1 MIYESSKLLGLVF
14 VFFLAIFFGSY
25 ESGFTSPPPKYFIS
39 CNRVS
44 VDIYGQ
50 TEALS
55 QIIYCGSDKT
65 GCKCPDGWKEGGSL
79 TITYTKK
86 LHRAASPP
94 FKTLNHDK
102 AKRILHPK
110 AEAEPTYSFTHTLE
124 GEWEDV
130 VGYVGF
136 QYTDKNTQKDYI
148 ACLIGLYVKPLGNNE
163 YQSEPW
169 DKKIFWIDVG
179 DGAPMHV
186 CAVFA
191 PNYEEDGVEYDN
203 VYWAPN
209 FMYLPPGET
218 DTNKMRSCDMWMYL
232 DEDDEVEE
240 VWIDIYD
247 ENWEITKTKELG
259 IGDQIQAFTPLIDPS
274 EPASFLGITME
285 DRFRTVKTPP
295 VFLYEHMTPNVD
307 FENEMS
313 KGFDFDDADLLYILY
328 AENYDEE
335 DVSQF
340 TYSTPKK
347 VGIKWGDK
355 PSKAENWFQYGISG
369 ILNFFLSAR

>member
-1 MIYESSKLLGLVF
+1 MFCKSSKWLGLVF
-14 VFFLAIFFGSY
+14 VFFLAIFFGCS
-25 ESGFTSPPPKYFIS
+25 ESGFTGSPPSPQYYLNCVDFTYSHGQWNFIIIPCGQKLEGCS
-39 CNRVS
+39 CPPGYS
-44 VDIYGQ
+44 VMSYSTSHKIRHRKSSSRPLQAPASG
-50 TEALS
+50 TT
-55 QIIYCGSDKT
+55 KH
-65 GCKCPDGWKEGGSL
+65 SL
-79 TITYTKK
+79 
-86 LHRAASPP
+86 AP
-94 FKTLNHDK
+94 N
-102 AKRILHPK
+102 

-124 GEWEDV
+124 GEWENV

-136 QYTDKNTQKDYI
+136 QYTDKNMQKDYI
-148 ACLIGLYVKPLGNNE
+148 ACLIGLYVEPIGNNE

-186 CAVFA
+186 CAVYA
-191 PNYEEDGVEYDN
+191 PNYEENGVEYDN

-209 FMYLPPGET
+209 FLYLPPGET
-218 DTNKMRSCDMWMYL
+218 DTQKMRSCDIWMYL

-247 ENWEITKTKELG
+247 ENWEITETKELG

-328 AENYDEE
+328 AENYNEE

-340 TYSTPKK
+340 IYSSPKN
-347 VGIKWGDK
+347 VGLKWGNK
-355 PSKAENWFQYGISG
+355 PSKVENWFQYGMSG
-369 ILNFFLSAR
+369 ILNFFMPAR